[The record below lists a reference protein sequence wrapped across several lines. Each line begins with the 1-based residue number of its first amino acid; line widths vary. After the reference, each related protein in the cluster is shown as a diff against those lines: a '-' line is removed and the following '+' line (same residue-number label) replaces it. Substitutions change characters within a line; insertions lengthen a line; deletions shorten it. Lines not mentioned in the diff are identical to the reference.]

1 MQCHPGTSP
10 DPASRAVRWNG
21 LARRA
26 SAPLSSSVHP
36 DILDG
41 VPPTE
46 AGVQSKMSRAAHARP
61 SATAADL
68 LAIPEARRFHEI
80 VGGELVEK
88 AAPSGEH
95 GVTQAAVA
103 GSLFGPF
110 SRPPGGG
117 LPGGWWFGTEVEIEL
132 ETHEIYR
139 PDVAGWRRDRAPQRP
154 TGIPVRLRPDWICE
168 ILSPSTARNDQITKL
183 ETYRRCG
190 VPHYWIADPQ
200 QRTLL
205 VYRLTPDG
213 YLLALTADA
222 SSGRIRAEPF
232 EAIEIE
238 VAVLLGGDTE
248 EG

>member
-1 MQCHPGTSP
+1 
-10 DPASRAVRWNG
+10 
-21 LARRA
+21 
-26 SAPLSSSVHP
+26 
-36 DILDG
+36 
-41 VPPTE
+41 
-46 AGVQSKMSRAAHARP
+46 MSRGARAHP

-95 GVTQAAVA
+95 GTTQAAVA

-110 SRPPGGG
+110 SRPAGGG
-117 LPGGWWFGTEVEIEL
+117 VPGWWFGTEVEIEL

-154 TGIPVRLRPDWICE
+154 TGIPVHLRPDWICE

-183 ETYRRCG
+183 ETYRRCA
-190 VPHYWIADPQ
+190 VPHYWIIDPQ
-200 QRTLL
+200 QLTLL
-205 VYRLTPDG
+205 IYRLTPDG

-222 SSGRIRAEPF
+222 NSGRIRAEPF

-238 VAVLLGGDTE
+238 VAVLLGGDPE
-248 EG
+248 DDR